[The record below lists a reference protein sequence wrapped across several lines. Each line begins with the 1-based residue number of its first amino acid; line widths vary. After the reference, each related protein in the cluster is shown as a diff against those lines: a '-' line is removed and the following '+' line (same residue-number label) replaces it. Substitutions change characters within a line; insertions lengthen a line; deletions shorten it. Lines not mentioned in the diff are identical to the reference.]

1 MNYPQLLI
9 LDEPMNGLD
18 PLGMRDLRNMLKSL
32 AANGMSILISSHILG
47 EMDQLCDR
55 IGILSHGYL
64 ITERDMAEFHHNK
77 QPIYEVRVNDAE
89 EALTLLRNE
98 YGGEVSAQEVVAG
111 TLEVQSAVITPSQ
124 INRTLVMGGID
135 VQEIHEKKQS
145 LEELYLQ
152 LTGGAEIE

>member
-64 ITERDMAEFHHNK
+64 ITERDMVEFHNNK

-111 TLEVQSAVITPSQ
+111 TLDVQSAVITPSQ
-124 INRTLVMGGID
+124 INRTLVIGGID